1 MSKAV
6 CDRKENGFLTDFRV
20 HYIVGHKL
28 IVLWRLGDQLIFAK
42 RGQRPAFLR
51 VLAFLFS
58 PQKNKKELGEM

>member
-1 MSKAV
+1 M
-6 CDRKENGFLTDFRV
+6 
-20 HYIVGHKL
+20 
-28 IVLWRLGDQLIFAK
+28 LWRLGDQLIFAK